1 MYTYGRKAGGIRKTE
16 SYKVMTSNV
25 TVPTTAAIIPSE
37 RRSKRP
43 STRPAI
49 QIYRPPELVTNE
61 DESVE
66 YWKLNLYFEYNTHD
80 FFRIKLRLRGNDENS
95 TNTKPNQTA
104 GAKQLKKDTVKKQSE
119 ENNHHAM
126 ESGKCANTLDGCMR
140 KSTDSN
146 NLLKDVAAA
155 GAQAEISLQRSDS
168 ALSNESMAS
177 SQTSTKSPNS
187 ISNKH
192 LHRNETVSPSNHH
205 HHHQQQQQQ
214 QQQSQHYQSHHHRH
228 QSQSQATNFKQHLK
242 RSSGSSSGGSSNNSS
257 NNNNGAINS
266 QASSLLQTDVSTGS
280 ICITSGVQR
289 ATATAIT
296 GGGNSGNSGSGL
308 NNTSLRKSTV
318 TTKEQQQQSAS
329 KKKQLNG
336 KEIEELAAG
345 LRKLNLKK
353 ENSLI
358 EQFITSNFEDDQI
371 GGAVGQILV
380 HFSIEENRQ
389 AGKAVARIAAQ
400 LLNFDT
406 ASVFYQGIT
415 VALMHYFECR
425 DRLRIDHFR
434 VWITFLNFVSDLY
447 ASVGYIYEGELVDLV
462 FRIFGYLLRAPILD
476 TLKIEELE
484 SLIGCLLSV
493 GYDLERQC
501 PEQLAILKDLI
512 RDAFIE
518 VQEPWARKMILL
530 LMELGASGW
539 KLPPEAN
546 EYYFQHT
553 SS

>member
-1 MYTYGRKAGGIRKTE
+1 MNKIKRNEIITLAG
-16 SYKVMTSNV
+16 
-25 TVPTTAAIIPSE
+25 
-37 RRSKRP
+37 
-43 STRPAI
+43 
-49 QIYRPPELVTNE
+49 
-61 DESVE
+61 
-66 YWKLNLYFEYNTHD
+66 
-80 FFRIKLRLRGNDENS
+80 LRGNDENS

-119 ENNHHAM
+119 ENNNHNTM
-126 ESGKCANTLDGCMR
+126 ESGKCANTLNGCTR
-140 KSTDSN
+140 KSADGS
-146 NLLKDVAAA
+146 NLLNDIAVTG
-155 GAQAEISLQRSDS
+155 GAQAISLQRTDS
-168 ALSNESMAS
+168 ALSNESIAS
-177 SQTSTKSPNS
+177 SQASTKSPNS
-187 ISNKH
+187 TSSRNFHLRDTISPIH
-192 LHRNETVSPSNHH
+192 HNH
-205 HHHQQQQQQ
+205 QQQQQ
-214 QQQSQHYQSHHHRH
+214 QQQSQYHHHHNHHHHH
-228 QSQSQATNFKQHLK
+228 QSQSQATPFKQHLK
-242 RSSGSSSGGSSNNSS
+242 KSVYSGSDGGNSGNNNSS
-257 NNNNGAINS
+257 SSNGKTNS
-266 QASSLLQTDVSTGS
+266 PASSLLQMDGS
-280 ICITSGVQR
+280 AGAVGIIGGMQHET
-289 ATATAIT
+289 TIT
-296 GGGNSGNSGSGL
+296 GGGNNDNSGSGISS
-308 NNTSLRKSTV
+308 TPLRKSV
-318 TTKEQQQQSAS
+318 IIYKEQQQQQQNAN

-345 LRKLNLKK
+345 LRKLNLTK

-358 EQFITSNFEDDQI
+358 EQFITSNFEDDEV
-371 GGAVGQILV
+371 GGAVGQMLV

-389 AGKAVARIAAQ
+389 AGKIVARIAAQ

-406 ASVFYQGIT
+406 ASVFYQGIA

-462 FRIFGYLLRAPILD
+462 FRIFGYLLKAPILD

-501 PEQLAILKDLI
+501 PEQLAVLKDLI

>member
-1 MYTYGRKAGGIRKTE
+1 
-16 SYKVMTSNV
+16 
-25 TVPTTAAIIPSE
+25 
-37 RRSKRP
+37 
-43 STRPAI
+43 
-49 QIYRPPELVTNE
+49 
-61 DESVE
+61 
-66 YWKLNLYFEYNTHD
+66 
-80 FFRIKLRLRGNDENS
+80 
-95 TNTKPNQTA
+95 
-104 GAKQLKKDTVKKQSE
+104 
-119 ENNHHAM
+119 
-126 ESGKCANTLDGCMR
+126 
-140 KSTDSN
+140 
-146 NLLKDVAAA
+146 
-155 GAQAEISLQRSDS
+155 
-168 ALSNESMAS
+168 
-177 SQTSTKSPNS
+177 TSTKSPNS
-187 ISNKH
+187 TSSRH
-192 LHRNETVSPSNHH
+192 LHPSGTISPSYH
-205 HHHQQQQQQ
+205 HHHQQQQQHHHHQ
-214 QQQSQHYQSHHHRH
+214 HRHHNQSQTTTS
-228 QSQSQATNFKQHLK
+228 KQHQK
-242 RSSGSSSGGSSNNSS
+242 KSGSGGGGSSNGTSNSP
-257 NNNNGAINS
+257 A
-266 QASSLLQTDVSTGS
+266 SLLQ
-280 ICITSGVQR
+280 IEESGDIIGNSGTMQPG
-289 ATATAIT
+289 TAIT
-296 GGGNSGNSGSGL
+296 GGGNNDNSSSGF
-308 NNTSLRKSTV
+308 NNTTPSRKSTIIG
-318 TTKEQQQQSAS
+318 KEHQQHQQSAN

-345 LRKLNLKK
+345 LRKLNLTK

-358 EQFITSNFEDDQI
+358 ERFITSNFEDDEI
-371 GGAVGQILV
+371 GGAVGQMLV

-389 AGKAVARIAAQ
+389 AGKVVARIAAQ

-406 ASVFYQGIT
+406 ANGIA

-462 FRIFGYLLRAPILD
+462 FRIFGYLLKAPILD

-539 KLPPEAN
+539 KLPSEAN

>member
-1 MYTYGRKAGGIRKTE
+1 
-16 SYKVMTSNV
+16 MTSNV
-25 TVPTTAAIIPSE
+25 TVTTTAIVMHSE

-43 STRPAI
+43 STRPAL
-49 QIYRPPELVTNE
+49 QIYRPPG
-61 DESVE
+61 
-66 YWKLNLYFEYNTHD
+66 
-80 FFRIKLRLRGNDENS
+80 LRGNDENS
-95 TNTKPNQTA
+95 ANTKPNQTA
-104 GAKQLKKDTVKKQSE
+104 GAKQLKKETVKKQSE
-119 ENNHHAM
+119 ENNNYNTM
-126 ESGKCANTLDGCMR
+126 ESGKCANTLNGCTR
-140 KSTDSN
+140 KSTDNN
-146 NLLKDVAAA
+146 NLLNDIAITG
-155 GAQAEISLQRSDS
+155 GAQAVISLQRSDS
-168 ALSNESMAS
+168 ALSGESIAS
-177 SQTSTKSPNS
+177 SQVMTITA
-187 ISNKH
+187 
-192 LHRNETVSPSNHH
+192 
-205 HHHQQQQQQ
+205 
-214 QQQSQHYQSHHHRH
+214 
-228 QSQSQATNFKQHLK
+228 ATE
-242 RSSGSSSGGSSNNSS
+242 GG
-257 NNNNGAINS
+257 G
-266 QASSLLQTDVSTGS
+266 G
-280 ICITSGVQR
+280 GKGGGGGGG
-289 ATATAIT
+289 
-296 GGGNSGNSGSGL
+296 GGGNSDNGF
-308 NNTSLRKSTV
+308 NNISSRKSIIIS
-318 TTKEQQQQSAS
+318 KEQQQQNAN

-336 KEIEELAAG
+336 KEIEELAIG
-345 LRKLNLKK
+345 LRKLNLTK
-353 ENSLI
+353 ENSLV
-358 EQFITSNFEDDQI
+358 EQFITSNFEDDEI
-371 GGAVGQILV
+371 GGAVGQMLV

-406 ASVFYQGIT
+406 ANVFHQGIT

-462 FRIFGYLLRAPILD
+462 FRIFGYLLKAPILD

>member
-1 MYTYGRKAGGIRKTE
+1 MH
-16 SYKVMTSNV
+16 
-25 TVPTTAAIIPSE
+25 SE

-43 STRPAI
+43 STRPAL
-49 QIYRPPELVTNE
+49 QIYRPPG
-61 DESVE
+61 
-66 YWKLNLYFEYNTHD
+66 
-80 FFRIKLRLRGNDENS
+80 LRGNDENS
-95 TNTKPNQTA
+95 ANTKPNQTA
-104 GAKQLKKDTVKKQSE
+104 GAKQLKKETVKKQSE
-119 ENNHHAM
+119 ENNNYNTM
-126 ESGKCANTLDGCMR
+126 ESGKCANTLNGCTR
-140 KSTDSN
+140 KSTDN
-146 NLLKDVAAA
+146 NNFLNDIAITG
-155 GAQAEISLQRSDS
+155 GAQTVISLQRSDS
-168 ALSNESMAS
+168 ALSGESIAS
-177 SQTSTKSPNS
+177 SQASTKSPNS
-187 ISNKH
+187 TSSRH
-192 LHRNETVSPSNHH
+192 LHLSENSPPNHH
-205 HHHQQQQQQ
+205 HHQHHQQQQQQ
-214 QQQSQHYQSHHHRH
+214 QLQYHYNHHHHHHRQQQQQQHH
-228 QSQSQATNFKQHLK
+228 QSEGATIKQHLK
-242 RSSGSSSGGSSNNSS
+242 KSSGSGSGS
-257 NNNNGAINS
+257 NNNNNNDDNNNS
-266 QASSLLQTDVSTGS
+266 NDNNSDNNNNGTTNSSSSLLRMDESAGVIG
-280 ICITSGVQR
+280 ISGISGGDMKHGMTI
-289 ATATAIT
+289 ATEGGEGGGGREGGGGGGGG
-296 GGGNSGNSGSGL
+296 GGGNPDNGF
-308 NNTSLRKSTV
+308 NNISSRKSIIIC
-318 TTKEQQQQSAS
+318 KEQQQQQQNAN

-336 KEIEELAAG
+336 KEIEELAIG
-345 LRKLNLKK
+345 LRKLNLTK
-353 ENSLI
+353 ENTLV
-358 EQFITSNFEDDQI
+358 EQFITSNFEDGEI
-371 GGAVGQILV
+371 GGAVGQMLV

-406 ASVFYQGIT
+406 ANVFHQGIT

-462 FRIFGYLLRAPILD
+462 FHIFGYLLKAPILD

>member
-1 MYTYGRKAGGIRKTE
+1 MLAG
-16 SYKVMTSNV
+16 
-25 TVPTTAAIIPSE
+25 
-37 RRSKRP
+37 
-43 STRPAI
+43 
-49 QIYRPPELVTNE
+49 
-61 DESVE
+61 
-66 YWKLNLYFEYNTHD
+66 
-80 FFRIKLRLRGNDENS
+80 LRGNDENS

-104 GAKQLKKDTVKKQSE
+104 GTKQLKKDTVKKQSE
-119 ENNHHAM
+119 ENINHNTM
-126 ESGKCANTLDGCMR
+126 ESGKCANTLNGCTL
-140 KSTDSN
+140 KSTDDN
-146 NLLKDVAAA
+146 DLLNDIAVTG
-155 GAQAEISLQRSDS
+155 GAQAVISLQRTDS
-168 ALSNESMAS
+168 ALSSESVTS
-177 SQTSTKSPNS
+177 SQASTKSPNS
-187 ISNKH
+187 TSSRH
-192 LHRNETVSPSNHH
+192 LHQSGTISPSNH

-214 QQQSQHYQSHHHRH
+214 QSQSQYHHHHHHNH
-228 QSQSQATNFKQHLK
+228 QSQSQATAFKQHLK
-242 RSSGSSSGGSSNNSS
+242 RSGGSNSSS
-257 NNNNGAINS
+257 NGTINS
-266 QASSLLQTDVSTGS
+266 PTSSLLQMDGS
-280 ICITSGVQR
+280 VGIIGGMQHG
-289 ATATAIT
+289 TAIT
-296 GGGNSGNSGSGL
+296 GGGNNDNSGSGF
-308 NNTSLRKSTV
+308 NNTPLRKST
-318 TTKEQQQQSAS
+318 TTGKEQQQQQNAN
-329 KKKQLNG
+329 KKKHLNG

-345 LRKLNLKK
+345 LRKLNLTK

-358 EQFITSNFEDDQI
+358 EQFITSNFEDDEV
-371 GGAVGQILV
+371 GGAVGQMLV
-380 HFSIEENRQ
+380 HFSIEENRL

-406 ASVFYQGIT
+406 ANGIAA
-415 VALMHYFECR
+415 ALMHYFECR

-462 FRIFGYLLRAPILD
+462 FRIFGYLLKAPILD

-501 PEQLAILKDLI
+501 PEQLAVLKDLI

>member
-1 MYTYGRKAGGIRKTE
+1 
-16 SYKVMTSNV
+16 
-25 TVPTTAAIIPSE
+25 
-37 RRSKRP
+37 
-43 STRPAI
+43 
-49 QIYRPPELVTNE
+49 
-61 DESVE
+61 
-66 YWKLNLYFEYNTHD
+66 
-80 FFRIKLRLRGNDENS
+80 
-95 TNTKPNQTA
+95 
-104 GAKQLKKDTVKKQSE
+104 
-119 ENNHHAM
+119 M
-126 ESGKCANTLDGCMR
+126 ESGKCTNTLNGCTR
-140 KSTDSN
+140 KSPDNN
-146 NLLKDVAAA
+146 NLLNDVAVTG
-155 GAQAEISLQRSDS
+155 GAQSALSLSLQRTDS
-168 ALSNESMAS
+168 VLSSESVAS

-187 ISNKH
+187 TSSRH
-192 LHRNETVSPSNHH
+192 LHPSGTISPSYH
-205 HHHQQQQQQ
+205 HHHQQQQQHHHHQ
-214 QQQSQHYQSHHHRH
+214 HRHHNQSQTTTS
-228 QSQSQATNFKQHLK
+228 KQHRK
-242 RSSGSSSGGSSNNSS
+242 KSGSGGGGGSSNGTSNSP
-257 NNNNGAINS
+257 A
-266 QASSLLQTDVSTGS
+266 SLLQ
-280 ICITSGVQR
+280 IEESGDIIGNSGTMQPG
-289 ATATAIT
+289 TAIT
-296 GGGNSGNSGSGL
+296 GGGNNDNSSSGF
-308 NNTSLRKSTV
+308 NNTTPSRKSTIIG
-318 TTKEQQQQSAS
+318 KEHQQHQQSAN

-345 LRKLNLKK
+345 LRKLNLTK

-358 EQFITSNFEDDQI
+358 ERFITSNFEDDEI
-371 GGAVGQILV
+371 GGAVGQMLV

-389 AGKAVARIAAQ
+389 AGKVVARIAAQ

-406 ASVFYQGIT
+406 ANVFHQGIA

-447 ASVGYIYEGELVDLV
+447 ANVGYIYEGELVDLV
-462 FRIFGYLLRAPILD
+462 FRIFGYLLKAPILD

-539 KLPPEAN
+539 KLPSEAN